1 MEHFNKKTIEI
12 ERFRDSNHETI
23 FLTNILIKLYKIS
36 ILYILYNELFRRY
49 FKPNQ

>member
-12 ERFRDSNHETI
+12 ERFRDSNH

-36 ILYILYNELFRRY
+36 ILYILYNELSRRY